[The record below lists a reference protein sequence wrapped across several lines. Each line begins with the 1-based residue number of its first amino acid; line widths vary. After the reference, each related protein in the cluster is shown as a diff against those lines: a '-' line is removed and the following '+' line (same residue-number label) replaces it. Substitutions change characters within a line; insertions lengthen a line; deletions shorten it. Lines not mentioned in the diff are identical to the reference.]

1 MTTAQRPRKT
11 SSTPKPQ
18 PRRRLDLVPQFY
30 LDLEDAEMVVTD
42 TLVAIKDTIVETVE
56 ARAMSLI
63 YGDPG
68 LGKTFSTKAALQEMD
83 PDLVLTLDLARSN
96 PGPKDLREELFH
108 QMHLKTKM
116 PGTPT
121 AFDRL
126 LREALP
132 RRPYVIVA
140 DEAQQYNR
148 VSFEFLRKLWD
159 NCRPRP
165 AIVFIGSPEAYT
177 TLQSDPALASRL
189 YMRQE
194 ILAMSEDDVLTII
207 PESHPVWR
215 GVEAGLLQHLDGD
228 FAQGSFRE
236 WAKATRFAVKGLKR
250 FKTDQVDRALIDWVL
265 SQVVRTDYATA

>member
-1 MTTAQRPRKT
+1 MTTIQRPRRT
-11 SSTPKPQ
+11 SPTPTKA
-18 PRRRLDLVPQFY
+18 RRRADLVPQFY

-42 TLVAIKDTIVETVE
+42 TLLAIKDTITETVE
-56 ARAMSLI
+56 ARAISLI

-68 LGKTFSTKAALQEMD
+68 LGKTFSAKATLQEMD
-83 PDLVLTLDLARSN
+83 PDLILTLDLARSN

-108 QMHLKTKM
+108 QMHLKTRM

-126 LREALP
+126 LRESLP

-140 DEAQQYNR
+140 DEAQQYR
-148 VSFEFLRKLWD
+148 RESFEFLRKLWD

-165 AIVFIGSPEAYT
+165 AIVFIGSPDAYT

-194 ILAMSEDDVLTII
+194 ILAMCEEDVLKIV
-207 PESHPVWR
+207 PESHPIWR
-215 GVEAGLLQHLDGD
+215 GVDEKLLNHLDTE

-236 WAKATRFAVKGLKR
+236 WAKATKFAVKGLKR
-250 FKTDQVDRALIDWVL
+250 FKVDQVDRRIVDWIL
-265 SQVVRTDYATA
+265 TQVVRTDYAVAD